1 MAAKSLSPRLQRL
14 LGALALLGALFALSC
29 EQAPIKNPASLWIS
43 YSQLEINLVLVD
55 HEPPPF

>member
-1 MAAKSLSPRLQRL
+1 MAPKSFSSRFRCL
-14 LGALALLGALFALSC
+14 LALLGALVMLSC
-29 EQAPIKNPASLWIS
+29 EQTPLKNPASLWLS

>member
-1 MAAKSLSPRLQRL
+1 MAPKSFRSRFRCL
-14 LGALALLGALFALSC
+14 LALLGAMVMLSC
-29 EQAPIKNPASLWIS
+29 EQTPLKNPASLWLS